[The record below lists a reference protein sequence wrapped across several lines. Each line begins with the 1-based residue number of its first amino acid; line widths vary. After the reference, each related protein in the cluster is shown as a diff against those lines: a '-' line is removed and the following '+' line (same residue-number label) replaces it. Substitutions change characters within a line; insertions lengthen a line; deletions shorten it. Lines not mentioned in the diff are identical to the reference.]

1 MASYFN
7 QSINQDILNAPA
19 NKYHVGAHG
28 KMNGIKIKL
37 NGNKCTTKKLICICI
52 RFWKKESFQFV
63 PKTADGEYRITQII
77 GERVPNSRGSVEEA
91 ARADCL
97 RFRSRDNEKTLLE
110 PGWAQGGTGGR
121 YLHRDAIVGEVLGSE
136 PVEALVDE

>member
-1 MASYFN
+1 MNKMNNKYALLHLLNLSTHPVENDVHSIN

-52 RFWKKESFQFV
+52 RF
-63 PKTADGEYRITQII
+63 
-77 GERVPNSRGSVEEA
+77 
-91 ARADCL
+91 
-97 RFRSRDNEKTLLE
+97 
-110 PGWAQGGTGGR
+110 
-121 YLHRDAIVGEVLGSE
+121 
-136 PVEALVDE
+136 

>member
-1 MASYFN
+1 MSVYRMSRWEDEFMKRRFVVN
-7 QSINQDILNAPA
+7 QSINQDILNAPV

-63 PKTADGEYRITQII
+63 PKTADGEYRITQILYYTI
-77 GERVPNSRGSVEEA
+77 
-91 ARADCL
+91 L
-97 RFRSRDNEKTLLE
+97 YYTK
-110 PGWAQGGTGGR
+110 
-121 YLHRDAIVGEVLGSE
+121 
-136 PVEALVDE
+136 